1 VLDEFHGSYIN
12 IDTDGIRQTPNFAD
26 NSAKTIYFF
35 GGSTMWGEGARDN
48 YTIAGHVA
56 RLLYENDTPQ
66 KVVNYGQT
74 GYVSTQDLI
83 WFQLQL
89 LQGDI
94 PDVAVFYQGFN
105 DVLAAWG
112 NDAVGVTLQEN
123 MRLNDA
129 EAGRKLRAGQP
140 VLSLPNFKLTQLDLS
155 QAAVSNVT
163 AENIANR
170 WFANVEMLEAL
181 ADSYGVKVLFAWQP
195 AIIFKDT
202 LSESEQAIYQRTEN
216 ERSGLFSL
224 YADVD
229 AIVRERLAGGDYE
242 NIVLLGDLFV
252 DIDEAL
258 FHDLVHI
265 TEVGNAYVAEAI
277 VPYLN
282 TLLEEN

>member
-1 VLDEFHGSYIN
+1 
-12 IDTDGIRQTPNFAD
+12 
-26 NSAKTIYFF
+26 
-35 GGSTMWGEGARDN
+35 MWGEGARDN